1 MNIITLCVAISLIMV
16 IMGGNIGIMPIV
28 NAQNNVSSSQ
38 LQNATENIGA
48 EKKTYVLVFGQRT
61 VGNVDN
67 STKIVSSIV
76 GENLVKIEEELLE
89 EISLAPSQELEEQIN
104 KLINDGINGSSC
116 GVSLTTQQ
124 GENVLVDCISSGN
137 KVIWYIYPI
146 SQ

>member
-1 MNIITLCVAISLIMV
+1 MNIITLCVAISLITV
-16 IMGGNIGIMPIV
+16 IMGGNIGVMPIV

-38 LQNATENIGA
+38 LQNATENTSA
-48 EKKTYVLVFGQRT
+48 EKKTYVLIFGQRI

-89 EISLAPSQELEEQIN
+89 EISLAPSQQLEEQIN
-104 KLINDGINGSSC
+104 KIINDGINRSSC

-124 GENVLVDCISSGN
+124 GENISVDCISSGN